1 MTILVDKSDGTCTE
15 CGGQLEITG
24 ADDVSLDADC
34 TECGNS
40 IHVETDFFHDGGI
53 KYWPEAMVAFDEEE

>member
-1 MTILVDKSDGTCTE
+1 MTILVDKSDGNCSE

-34 TECGNS
+34 TECSHS
-40 IHVETDFFHDGGI
+40 IHVETDFFNDGGI
-53 KYWPEAMVAFDEEE
+53 KYSPEAMVAFGEKE